1 MANDKWR
8 MTRRERRKL
17 TRRRPDQ
24 PSISTHREWRRLH
37 PNKTQRSR

>member
-1 MANDKWR
+1 MANNKWR
-8 MTRRERRKL
+8 MTRRERRKQ